1 LTTPRSSTASR
12 LTKKA
17 RAKANPSFARKPLVL
32 NLVLMHT
39 QRDTSA
45 RKYLPYWT
53 GPHQI
58 VEIVSEHRFVVENT
72 RG

>member
-1 LTTPRSSTASR
+1 
-12 LTKKA
+12 
-17 RAKANPSFARKPLVL
+17 
-32 NLVLMHT
+32 MHT